1 MDFVSIVE
9 KYLDSV
15 IKECGYELDRVQI
28 LPTNRKEFGDYQFNE
43 SMALAKKYG
52 KNPREIA
59 TEITS
64 KINTPLISKVEIA
77 GPGFINLTF
86 NNSELIKYLNE
97 LNNNIELNYEK
108 QNKKIFIDYGGA
120 NVAKALHV
128 GHLRSANIGQALYN
142 LLKSCGYEVIGD
154 AHLGD
159 IGRQSGMI
167 ISEIMK
173 RNPELPF
180 SNPNFDG
187 SIPTDFKVTIE
198 DLAEMYPIASL
209 AAKEDDARL
218 EEVREITAELE
229 RGHKGYNA
237 LWNICKDISIEDIKR
252 IYKRINTD
260 FDLWLGEIDSLKF
273 VDDTVKVF
281 ADKNLIEDSEG
292 AKIIDIKKDDDKVNI
307 PPLLLIKSNGTYSYE
322 TTDLASIYDR
332 MNSYNPDEIWYVVDS
347 RQGLH
352 FEQVFRAA
360 KKSNLVPEKV
370 NLEFI
375 GFGTINGTDGK
386 PFKTRDGGVMPLESL
401 IELVKT
407 EVEKKILP
415 NIVGEERNNIA
426 EIVAVAAIK
435 YADLLPNRSTD
446 YIFDPVKFSDITG
459 KTGTYLLYSTVRMKS
474 LLRKAKEV
482 CIEYKEIKKL
492 KFDIDRD
499 IIITL
504 LGLKKI
510 IDNAVNVKSLNEIA
524 EFLYK
529 VTNLYNNF
537 YTDNHILTEEDKD
550 LRDSWL
556 VLTKIIAENNTKL
569 LNILGIDIPEKM

>member
-1 MDFVSIVE
+1 MS
-9 KYLDSV
+9 
-15 IKECGYELDRVQI
+15 
-28 LPTNRKEFGDYQFNE
+28 
-43 SMALAKKYG
+43 LAKKYG

-59 TEITS
+59 TEIIN

-86 NNSELIKYLNE
+86 NNNELVNYLNE
-97 LNNNIELNYEK
+97 LNENIELNYEK
-108 QNKKIFIDYGGA
+108 HNKTIFIDYGGA

-142 LLKSCGYEVIGD
+142 LVKSCGYSVIGD

-180 SNPNFDG
+180 NNPDFNG
-187 SIPTDFKVTIE
+187 VIPNDFKITID
-198 DLAEMYPIASL
+198 DLAEMYPKASL

-218 EEVREITAELE
+218 EEVRKITAELE
-229 RGHKGYNA
+229 QGHKGYIA
-237 LWNICKDISIEDIKR
+237 LWNMCKDISIEDIKR

-260 FDLWLGEIDSLKF
+260 FDLWLGELDSLEF
-273 VDDTVKVF
+273 IDDTIKVF
-281 ADKNLIEDSEG
+281 ADKNLILDSEG
-292 AKIIDIKKDDDKVNI
+292 AKIIDIKEETDKVNI

-332 MNSYNPDEIWYVVDS
+332 VKNYNPDEIWYVVDS

-360 KKSNLVPEKV
+360 KKAELVSESV
-370 NLEFI
+370 NLEFV

-401 IELVKT
+401 IELVKK

-415 NIVGEERNNIA
+415 NIIGEERNKIA
-426 EIVAVAAIK
+426 ETVAIAAIK

-446 YIFDPVKFSDITG
+446 YIFDPIKFSDITG
-459 KTGTYLLYSTVRMKS
+459 KTGTYLLYSTVRMNS
-474 LLRKAKEV
+474 LLKKATESSIRFSK
-482 CIEYKEIKKL
+482 IKKL
-492 KFDIDRD
+492 NFGIDRD

-504 LGLKKI
+504 LGLKKV
-510 IDNAVNVKSLNEIA
+510 IDNAINVKSLNEIA

-529 VTNLYNNF
+529 ITNLYNNF
-537 YTDNHILTEEDKD
+537 YTDNHILTETDED
-550 LRDSWL
+550 LRESWL

-569 LNILGIDIPEKM
+569 LSILGIDIPQRM

>member
-1 MDFVSIVE
+1 MDFITQVE
-9 KYLDSV
+9 KYLSN
-15 IKECGYELDRVQI
+15 IINECGYELDKVQI

-43 SMALAKKYG
+43 AMSLAKKYG

-59 TEITS
+59 TEIIN
-64 KINTPLISKVEIA
+64 KIDTPLLSKVEIA

-86 NNSELIKYLNE
+86 NNKELVKYLNE

-108 QNKKIFIDYGGA
+108 HNRKIYIDYGGA

-142 LLKSCGYEVIGD
+142 LLKSCGYTVIGD

-173 RNPELPF
+173 RNPNLPF
-180 SNPNFDG
+180 SSANFDG
-187 SIPTDFKVTIE
+187 NIPENFNITIA
-198 DLAEMYPIASL
+198 DLAEMYPAASL
-209 AAKEDDARL
+209 AAKEDENRL
-218 EEVREITAELE
+218 LEVRNITAELE
-229 RGHKGYNA
+229 KGHKGYNA
-237 LWNICKDISIEDIKR
+237 LWNICKDISIKDIKR

-260 FDLWLGEIDSLKF
+260 FDLWLGELDALKY
-273 VDDTVKVF
+273 VDDVVKHF
-281 ADKNLIEDSEG
+281 ENKNLVIESEG
-292 AKIIDIKKDDDKVNI
+292 AKIIEVKNEDDKVNI

-332 MNSYNPDEIWYVVDS
+332 MKNYNPDEIWYVVDN

-352 FEQVFRAA
+352 FEQVFRAT
-360 KKSNLVPEKV
+360 KKSELVPAHV
-370 NLEFI
+370 NLEFM
-375 GFGTINGTDGK
+375 GFGTINGIDGK
-386 PFKTRDGGVMPLESL
+386 PFKTRDGGVMSLEAL

-415 NIVGEERNNIA
+415 NIVGEERNKIA
-426 EIVAVAAIK
+426 EILAVSAIK

-459 KTGTYLLYSTVRMKS
+459 KTGTYLLYSTVRMNS
-474 LLRKAKEV
+474 LLKKADAAGIK
-482 CIEYKEIKKL
+482 YKEIKKL
-492 KFDIDRD
+492 NFDIDRD

-504 LGLKKI
+504 LGLKKV
-510 IDNAVNVKSLNEIA
+510 IDNAINVKSLNEIA
-524 EFLYK
+524 DFLYK

-537 YTDNHILTEEDKD
+537 YTDNHILTEKD
-550 LRDSWL
+550 DELRESWL
-556 VLTKIIAENNTKL
+556 VLTKIMAENNTKL
-569 LNILGIDIPEKM
+569 LNILGIDIPERM

>member
-1 MDFVSIVE
+1 MDFVSIIE
-9 KYLDSV
+9 NYLKTI
-15 IKECGYELDRVQI
+15 IKDCGYELENVQI
-28 LPTNRKEFGDYQFNE
+28 LPTNRKEFGDYQFNDAM
-43 SMALAKKYG
+43 SLAKKYG

-59 TEITS
+59 TEIIN

-86 NNSELIKYLNE
+86 NNNELVNYLNE
-97 LNNNIELNYEK
+97 LNENIELNYEK
-108 QNKKIFIDYGGA
+108 HNKTIFIDYGGA

-142 LLKSCGYEVIGD
+142 LVKSCGYSVIGD

-180 SNPNFDG
+180 NNPDFNG
-187 SIPTDFKVTIE
+187 VIPNDFKITID
-198 DLAEMYPIASL
+198 DLAEMYPKASL

-218 EEVREITAELE
+218 EEVRKITAELE
-229 RGHKGYNA
+229 QGHKGYIA
-237 LWNICKDISIEDIKR
+237 LWNMCKDISIEDIKR

-260 FDLWLGEIDSLKF
+260 FDLWLGELDSLEF
-273 VDDTVKVF
+273 IDDTIKVF
-281 ADKNLIEDSEG
+281 ADKNLILDSEG
-292 AKIIDIKKDDDKVNI
+292 AKIIDIKEETDKVNI

-332 MNSYNPDEIWYVVDS
+332 VKNYNPDEIWYVVDS

-360 KKSNLVPEKV
+360 KKAELVSESV
-370 NLEFI
+370 NLEFV

-401 IELVKT
+401 IELVKK

-415 NIVGEERNNIA
+415 NIIGEERNKIA
-426 EIVAVAAIK
+426 ETVAIAAIK

-446 YIFDPVKFSDITG
+446 YIFDPIKFSDITG
-459 KTGTYLLYSTVRMKS
+459 KTGTYLLYSTVRMNS
-474 LLRKAKEV
+474 LLKKATESSIRFSK
-482 CIEYKEIKKL
+482 IKKL
-492 KFDIDRD
+492 NFGIDRD

-504 LGLKKI
+504 LGLKKV
-510 IDNAVNVKSLNEIA
+510 IDNAINVKSLNEIA

-529 VTNLYNNF
+529 ITNLYNNF
-537 YTDNHILTEEDKD
+537 YTDNHILTETDED
-550 LRDSWL
+550 LRESWL

-569 LNILGIDIPEKM
+569 LSILGIDIPQRM